1 MTQVTNTTKTAI
13 TASFIAQLDA
23 LAARHTVFQIEY
35 DAVNKTLFELL
46 ADCLSLYRT
55 YQTATDAQES
65 IVKAIKEILIA
76 RKMTIGKHVTTLSL
90 IVRYVFNIENRR
102 AQTYVRALS
111 IAINAKVATTDFA
124 GWVTK
129 AGGVEEVISQKTFTL
144 QTQQK
149 KAVLAYKVSQVK
161 QDLNLALSQPL
172 AVIPESHLIDLANI
186 PTYTMLLGKT
196 QPDGTTLVLS
206 VVPNTTDAMWTAAL
220 DKIAK
225 AEMAYEQKIETEL
238 LQASN
243 DASNEASIDESID
256 LLGLA
261 A

>member
-1 MTQVTNTTKTAI
+1 ME
-13 TASFIAQLDA
+13 
-23 LAARHTVFQIEY
+23 AA
-35 DAVNKTLFELL
+35 
-46 ADCLSLYRT
+46 
-55 YQTATDAQES
+55 
-65 IVKAIKEILIA
+65 
-76 RKMTIGKHVTTLSL
+76 
-90 IVRYVFNIENRR
+90 
-102 AQTYVRALS
+102 
-111 IAINAKVATTDFA
+111 
-124 GWVTK
+124 
-129 AGGVEEVISQKTFTL
+129 ISQKTFTL